1 MSEMELAERV
11 SHAEARP
18 SGDAVL
24 SLRGVTKRFA
34 TGSQPAPGPLARLG
48 RLVGS
53 LAARAAGAVRRPAA
67 AGPSCCP
74 A

>member
-1 MSEMELAERV
+1 MSEFENVAAWMIAG
-11 SHAEARP
+11 
-18 SGDAVL
+18 GD
-24 SLRGVTKRFA
+24 RNDCA

-53 LAARAAGAVRRPAA
+53 LAARAAGAVRRQAA

>member
-1 MSEMELAERV
+1 MSEFENVVAWMIAG
-11 SHAEARP
+11 
-18 SGDAVL
+18 GD
-24 SLRGVTKRFA
+24 RNDHA
-34 TGSQPAPGPLARLG
+34 TGRRPAPGPLTRLG

-67 AGPSCCP
+67 ADLSCCP